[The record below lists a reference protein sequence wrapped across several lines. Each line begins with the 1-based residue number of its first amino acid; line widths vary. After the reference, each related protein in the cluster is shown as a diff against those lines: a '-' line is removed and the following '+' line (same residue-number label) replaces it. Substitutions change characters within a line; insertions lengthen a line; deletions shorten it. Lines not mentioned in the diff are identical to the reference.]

1 MEDSYLSPF
10 ANAIS
15 NALGGSVNNDVYIS
29 SFSEKPDLI
38 SQWRGYCPS
47 GKGVCIGFKR
57 EVLEKYC
64 HENNLSFNKCIYNES
79 DKFQEMSKLINQ
91 CAIEFPMPT
100 VNRTSYYAFGSKQRS
115 EHEMKYKQHI
125 TNGDGKEQADAALSN
140 LRQSITKLAPLFKNN
155 GFHDESE
162 WRVVAEN
169 PTSTIHFR
177 AGNSNLIPYIT
188 LPILQFS
195 NSAIGEVI
203 IGPNENLHN
212 CVDSISMLL
221 ETNGIDGVN
230 IIPSKLPLQ
239 HW

>member
-1 MEDSYLSPF
+1 MEQK
-10 ANAIS
+10 AR
-15 NALGGSVNNDVYIS
+15 
-29 SFSEKPDLI
+29 
-38 SQWRGYCPS
+38 QPS
-47 GKGVCIGFKR
+47 GSALARR
-57 EVLEKYC
+57 ERAWGGETSAQVVHRDGTE
-64 HENNLSFNKCIYNES
+64 
-79 DKFQEMSKLINQ
+79 
-91 CAIEFPMPT
+91 AT
-100 VNRTSYYAFGSKQRS
+100 VGAGCGPWQGLHLHVEGPRGRRVEYFAR
-115 EHEMKYKQHI
+115 
-125 TNGDGKEQADAALSN
+125 KEQADAALSN